1 MPSGEL
7 NTEEEQIGGQ
17 QQAGELLGQSSRR
30 GWAQTDSQGFS
41 FLCLQVWLEKCIELA
56 AELSL
61 AEGKSG
67 RTW

>member
-1 MPSGEL
+1 MPSGKL
-7 NTEEEQIGGQ
+7 NTEGGQVGGQ

-30 GWAQTDSQGFS
+30 GWAQTDRQGFS
-41 FLCLQVWLEKCIELA
+41 SLCLQVWLEKCIGLA

-61 AEGKSG
+61 AEGESG